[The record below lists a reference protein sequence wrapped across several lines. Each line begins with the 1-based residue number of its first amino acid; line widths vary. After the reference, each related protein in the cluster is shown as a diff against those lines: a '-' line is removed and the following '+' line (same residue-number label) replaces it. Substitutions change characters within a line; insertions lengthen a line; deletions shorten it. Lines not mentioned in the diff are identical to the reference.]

1 LAGARPNRRC
11 DRTGIIERKV
21 CIKVRG
27 GLAGMVPDHD
37 VDEMLM
43 GEELTHSAEQQKMV
57 RLPRLPSPCEKHA
70 REGAPSRA

>member
-1 LAGARPNRRC
+1 VCLLL
-11 DRTGIIERKV
+11 ERKV

>member
-1 LAGARPNRRC
+1 MLNSISAAACCFLR
-11 DRTGIIERKV
+11 IER
-21 CIKVRG
+21 IKVRG